1 MIKSCFRWLLSNRWL
16 INRPLAPIQYIQPF
30 IRLLA
35 QALLLIGG
43 LWTSFAVIADS
54 EQQAQLAELKQ
65 AISTL
70 EDKLQR
76 QRGEK
81 DSLQQQLKNIELKA
95 SEVTSNIRQSRT
107 EITATELELSELAE
121 TKQQLQR
128 DIARQS
134 SAIAEQIRISH
145 RTGSEEPIKLL
156 LNQQDPQKLA
166 RVFKYYDY
174 LLAARSEKIEQFKA
188 DIDQLTALE
197 ETINKHKIRLARS
210 RKTLEAER
218 RALVAAMDDRTD
230 TLQQVQQQLRSGRQ
244 QLLSLQGQRDEL
256 QALID
261 TVERAAAKLVPPTD
275 YPSFS
280 ASKGKLRWPVAGSVS
295 QRFGSRRT
303 GDLRWQGLLIKAE
316 PGIAVRAV
324 HHGRVVFSN
333 YLRGFGLL
341 IIVDHGDG
349 YMSLYAHNEVLLK
362 DTGAWIQSDEIV
374 ARAGNTGGLA
384 STALYFEIRQ
394 QGSPVDP
401 IRWLRRRSAS

>member
-1 MIKSCFRWLLSNRWL
+1 MINPCFRSLLPNYWL
-16 INRPLAPIQYIQPF
+16 INRPQALIPYIQPF
-30 IRLLA
+30 IRPLA
-35 QALLLIGG
+35 QTLLLTGG
-43 LWTSFAVIADS
+43 LWASFAVIADS
-54 EQQAQLAELKQ
+54 EQQAQLTELKQ

-70 EDKLQR
+70 ESKLQR

-81 DSLQQQLKNIELKA
+81 DNLQQQLKTIELEA
-95 SEVTSNIRQSRT
+95 SRVNSNIRQSQAEIADT
-107 EITATELELSELAE
+107 ERELAELAE
-121 TKQQLQR
+121 TKQQLRR
-128 DIARQS
+128 DIAQQS
-134 SAIAEQIRISH
+134 SAIAEQIRVTH
-145 RTGSEEPIKLL
+145 KTGSEEPIKLL

-174 LLAARSEKIEQFKA
+174 LLAARSQKIERFKA

-197 ETINKHKIRLARS
+197 ETINKHKITLAKSKR
-210 RKTLEAER
+210 TLEAER
-218 RALVAAMDDRTD
+218 KALVATLDNRTA
-230 TLQQVQQQLRSGRQ
+230 TLQQVQQQLLSGRQ
-244 QLLSLQGQRDEL
+244 QLLNLRAQRDEL
-256 QALID
+256 QALIN

-280 ASKGKLRWPVAGSVS
+280 SSKGKLRWPVKGSVS
-295 QRFGSRRT
+295 QGFGSRRA
-303 GDLRWQGLLIKAE
+303 GDLRWQGLLIKAKSGN
-316 PGIAVRAV
+316 PVKAV

-374 ARAGNTGGLA
+374 ARAGDTGGLT
-384 STALYFEIRQ
+384 SPALYFEIRR

-401 IRWLRRRSAS
+401 IRWLRRRS

>member
-1 MIKSCFRWLLSNRWL
+1 MIKPCFRSLLPNYWL
-16 INRPLAPIQYIQPF
+16 INRPQALIPYIQPF
-30 IRLLA
+30 IRPLA
-35 QALLLIGG
+35 RTLLLTSG
-43 LWTSFAVIADS
+43 LWASFAAIADS
-54 EQQAQLAELKQ
+54 EQQAQLTELKQ

-70 EDKLQR
+70 ENKLQR

-81 DSLQQQLKNIELKA
+81 DNLQQQLKTIELEA
-95 SEVTSNIRQSRT
+95 SRVNSNIRQSRAEIADT
-107 EITATELELSELAE
+107 ERELAELAE
-121 TKQQLQR
+121 TKQQLRR
-128 DIARQS
+128 DIAQQS
-134 SAIAEQIRISH
+134 SAIAEQIRVTH
-145 RTGSEEPIKLL
+145 KTGSEEPIKLL

-174 LLAARSEKIEQFKA
+174 LLAARSQKIERFKA

-197 ETINKHKIRLARS
+197 ETINKHKITLAKSKR
-210 RKTLEAER
+210 TLEAER
-218 RALVAAMDDRTD
+218 KALVDTLDNRTA
-230 TLQQVQQQLRSGRQ
+230 TLQQVQQQLLSGRQ
-244 QLLSLQGQRDEL
+244 QLLNLQAQRDEL
-256 QALID
+256 QALIN

-280 ASKGKLRWPVAGSVS
+280 SSKGKLRWPVKGSVS
-295 QRFGSRRT
+295 QGFGSRRA
-303 GDLRWQGLLIKAE
+303 GDLRWQGLLIKAKSGN
-316 PGIAVRAV
+316 PVKAV

-374 ARAGNTGGLA
+374 ARAGDTGGLT
-384 STALYFEIRQ
+384 SPALYFEIRQ

>member
-1 MIKSCFRWLLSNRWL
+1 MINPCFRSLLPNYWL
-16 INRPLAPIQYIQPF
+16 INRPQALIPYIQPF
-30 IRLLA
+30 IRPLA
-35 QALLLIGG
+35 QALLLTGG
-43 LWTSFAVIADS
+43 LWASFAVIADS
-54 EQQAQLAELKQ
+54 EQQAQLTELKQ

-70 EDKLQR
+70 ESKLQR

-81 DSLQQQLKNIELKA
+81 DNLQQQLKTIELEA
-95 SEVTSNIRQSRT
+95 SRVNSTIRQSRAEIADT
-107 EITATELELSELAE
+107 ERELAELAE
-121 TKQQLQR
+121 TKQQLRR
-128 DIARQS
+128 DIAQQS
-134 SAIAEQIRISH
+134 SAIAEQIRVTH
-145 RTGSEEPIKLL
+145 KTGSEEPIKLL

-174 LLAARSEKIEQFKA
+174 LLAARSQKIERFKA

-197 ETINKHKIRLARS
+197 ETINKHKITLAKS
-210 RKTLEAER
+210 KKTLEAER
-218 RALVAAMDDRTD
+218 KALVATLDNRTA
-230 TLQQVQQQLRSGRQ
+230 TLQQVQQQLLSGRQ
-244 QLLSLQGQRDEL
+244 QLLNLRAQRDEL
-256 QALID
+256 QALIN

-280 ASKGKLRWPVAGSVS
+280 SSKGKLRWPVKGSVS
-295 QRFGSRRT
+295 QGFGSRRA
-303 GDLRWQGLLIKAE
+303 GDLRWQGLLIKAKSGN
-316 PGIAVRAV
+316 PVKAV

-374 ARAGNTGGLA
+374 ARAGDTGGLT
-384 STALYFEIRQ
+384 SPALYFEIRR

-401 IRWLRRRSAS
+401 IRWLRRRS

>member
-1 MIKSCFRWLLSNRWL
+1 MIYICFRSILSNPWL
-16 INRPLAPIQYIQPF
+16 IICPLASTQYIQSFIRPLA
-30 IRLLA
+30 R
-35 QALLLIGG
+35 ALLLAGG
-43 LWTSFAVIADS
+43 LWASFAAIADT
-54 EQQAQLAELKQ
+54 EQQAQLAALKQ

-70 EDKLQR
+70 EGNLQR

-81 DSLQQQLKNIELKA
+81 DSLQQQLKSIELKA
-95 SEVTSNIRQSRT
+95 SRVSGNIRQSRT
-107 EITATELELSELAE
+107 EIAATEQQLSELAK

-128 DIARQS
+128 DIAQQR
-134 SAIAEQIRISH
+134 SAIAEQIRMTH

-210 RKTLEAER
+210 RKTLESER

-316 PGIAVRAV
+316 SGIAVRAV

-349 YMSLYAHNEVLLK
+349 YMSLYAHNQVLLK
-362 DTGAWIQSDEIV
+362 DTGTWIQSDEIV
-374 ARAGNTGGLA
+374 ARTGNTGGLERP
-384 STALYFEIRQ
+384 ALYFEIRR

-401 IRWLRRRSAS
+401 IRWLRRQSAS

>member
-1 MIKSCFRWLLSNRWL
+1 MIKPCFRWLLSNPWL
-16 INRPLAPIQYIQPF
+16 INCPLAPIQYIQPF
-30 IRLLA
+30 IRPLA
-35 QALLLIGG
+35 RALLLAGG
-43 LWTSFAVIADS
+43 LWASFVAIADS
-54 EQQAQLAELKQ
+54 EQQAQLAALKQ

-70 EDKLQR
+70 EGNLQR

-81 DSLQQQLKNIELKA
+81 DSLQQQLKSIELKA
-95 SEVTSNIRQSRT
+95 SRVSGNIRQSRT
-107 EITATELELSELAE
+107 EIAATEQQLSELAK
-121 TKQQLQR
+121 TKQQLKR
-128 DIARQS
+128 DIAQQR
-134 SAIAEQIRISH
+134 SAIAEQIRMTH

-280 ASKGKLRWPVAGSVS
+280 ASKGKLRWPVTGSVS

-349 YMSLYAHNEVLLK
+349 YMSLYAHNQVLLK
-362 DTGAWIQSDEIV
+362 DTGAWIQSGEIV
-374 ARAGNTGGLA
+374 ARTGNTGGLTE
-384 STALYFEIRQ
+384 TAVYFEIRKDGQ
-394 QGSPVDP
+394 PVNP
-401 IRWLRRRSAS
+401 KNWLLRARGL